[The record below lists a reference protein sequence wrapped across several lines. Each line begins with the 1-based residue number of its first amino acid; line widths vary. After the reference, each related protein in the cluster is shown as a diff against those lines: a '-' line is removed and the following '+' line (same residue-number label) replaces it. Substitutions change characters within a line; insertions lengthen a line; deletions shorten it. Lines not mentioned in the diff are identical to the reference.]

1 MRFKSSTILI
11 GLLVLALCCAV
22 VAVGFA
28 EKGDQDQKLTIEQ
41 LPPAVRATLQAQA
54 QGNPIQ
60 DIEKET
66 EDGVTFYSADIIQ
79 GDKKLGVEIAENG
92 QLLNSEPEAIKS
104 EKEESGE
111 ENEAAEA
118 DEVEVSF
125 DQLPPA
131 VQATLKAEVG
141 AGTIDGIEKD
151 TKDGA
156 DVYSA
161 DVTKADGQKY
171 DIEIAADGKL
181 INSELEKDKG
191 SCKKECGSKEEEEEE
206 SDGDSD

>member
-1 MRFKSSTILI
+1 MTLKSSIIL
-11 GLLVLALCCAV
+11 LLALALCVTLTAV
-22 VAVGFA
+22 VFA
-28 EKGDQDQKLTIEQ
+28 ECGKDKDQDQELTIEQ

-54 QGNPIQ
+54 QGNPIK

-92 QLLNSEPEAIKS
+92 QLLKSEPEAIGK
-104 EKEESGE
+104 EKEEAE
-111 ENEAAEA
+111 ENEAKEA
-118 DEVEVSF
+118 DEVDVSF
-125 DQLPPA
+125 DQLPPP

-141 AGTIDGIEKD
+141 AGTIDGFEKD

-171 DIEIAADGKL
+171 DVEIAADGKL